1 MNDLRILLKL
11 KPFIKE
17 YKFITFIGILGVII
31 RTLLNAPIPYLLG
44 DITDKVLIK
53 HGSRHY
59 FYMIA
64 LVILVLYIF
73 SYILSVYTK
82 YLFIKVNVGISNN
95 IKLKMIERSIDFPM
109 SYYNKNDKGYILS
122 RISESDTAGS
132 LFSSSNV
139 STFAGIIEIIFSL
152 IMVLYL
158 NAKLSIVILI
168 TIPLHFFLVKRS
180 AKIIAINTTRV
191 LEDGALLS
199 SEIYETLNGIEEIK
213 ILNAKGNQLNKI
225 TKKLDLLIKS
235 VIKQSSNIMLYMEN
249 LTFVFTFSGFILFLF
264 AGIMIL
270 NGNFTLGKY
279 TAFAGYTSKIL
290 GNTQLLASFSLTLSP
305 VLVSLKR
312 VIELLDIEGEDD
324 NKIEMI
330 EEDCEITKISI
341 QDLSFK
347 YNEISNNI
355 FDNFNLDIYKDDNLL
370 ISGSNG
376 SGKSTLIKL
385 LLGLYTP
392 NNGEIYFNDKKL
404 SNLNKSHLRKRIGIV
419 SQEPY
424 LFKGNVL
431 ENVFYFKEEKSKQEL
446 IEKIEKFKLNDYINN
461 FENGIDTHISY
472 NGDNL
477 SGGQKQVISF
487 LRAISS
493 KKDIIIL
500 DEATANMDV
509 EIKKR
514 FIDIITNNDLCN
526 ILIVISHEKEFSFV
540 NKNLNLDKMLK

>member
-1 MNDLRILLKL
+1 MSDLKTLLRL

-17 YKFITFIGILGVII
+17 YKLFIFIGILGVIM
-31 RTLLNAPIPYLLG
+31 RTVLNAPIPYMMG
-44 DITDKVLIK
+44 DITDKVLIQ
-53 HGSRHY
+53 HGSKNY
-59 FYMIA
+59 FYKIA

-73 SYILSVYTK
+73 SYLLSIGTK
-82 YLFIKVNVGISNN
+82 YLFIKINIGISNN
-95 IKLKMIERSIDFPM
+95 IKLKIIEKSIDFPM

-139 STFAGIIEIIFSL
+139 STLAGIIELMFSL
-152 IMVLYL
+152 GMVLYI
-158 NAKLSIVILI
+158 NAQLSIIILI
-168 TIPLHFFLVKRS
+168 TIPIHFFLVKKS
-180 AKIIAINTTRV
+180 AKTISLNTTKV
-191 LEDGALLS
+191 LEDGALLA
-199 SEIYETLNGIEEIK
+199 SEVYETLNGIEEIK
-213 ILNAKGNQLNKI
+213 ILNAKHSQLNKI
-225 TKKLDLLIKS
+225 TERISILIKS
-235 VIKQSSNIMLYMEN
+235 VIKQASNVMLYMEN
-249 LTFVFTFSGFILFLF
+249 LTLIFTFSGFILFVL

-270 NGNFTLGKY
+270 NGNFTLGNY

-290 GNTQLLASFSLTLSP
+290 GNTQLLASFSLTLTP

-312 VIELLDIEGEDD
+312 VVELLDVEGEDD
-324 NKIEMI
+324 NKTQII
-330 EEDCEITKISI
+330 HEDCDITKII
-341 QDLSFK
+341 IDNLSFK
-347 YNEISNNI
+347 YDEESKYI
-355 FDNFNLDIYKDDNLL
+355 FNNFNLDINKGDNLL

-385 LLGLYTP
+385 LLGLYPPTH
-392 NNGEIYFNDKKL
+392 GEIYFNDKKF
-404 SNLNKSHLRKRIGIV
+404 SDLNKSNLRKRIGIV

-431 ENVFYFKEEKSKQEL
+431 ENIFYYKEEKSKKEL

-461 FENGIDTHISY
+461 FENGIDTQIAY
-472 NGDNL
+472 NGANL

-514 FIDIITNNDLCN
+514 FVDIIKNNDLCN
-526 ILIVISHEKEFSFV
+526 IMIVISHEKEFSFV
-540 NKNLNLDKMLK
+540 NKNLNLDKI